1 MVNIPVFFEA
11 ERFIREV
18 EFDIFHSINNPN
30 HKNHEVCQKA
40 FVKLKSK
47 VAKARAELEAQRF
60 FDN

>member
-18 EFDIFHSINNPN
+18 KFDIFHPINNPN
-30 HKNHEVCQKA
+30 HKNHEACQKA
-40 FVKLKSK
+40 FIKLKSK
-47 VAKARAELEAQRF
+47 VAESRAELEAQRF